1 MDLSIIIPA
10 YNSIDTIGITLD
22 SIAKQ
27 EVSINYE
34 VIIVNDCS
42 DYNYFKFI
50 KKYKKKMNIKE
61 IMTPKNIGPGGARQF
76 GIENSSSKYIIF
88 IDSDDYFCDN
98 KSIIKMYNEIETN
111 NKDLVI
117 CNFIYERDNK
127 RLIKEKDLTWLH
139 GKIYRRQFL
148 IDNEIKFNN
157 SRANEDNGF
166 NRLFLLLRP
175 KVTFLDE
182 IVYVYKEN
190 PNSLTRKNN
199 RLYRFEGIEGFCYNM
214 NWAMNQSLKR
224 GVNKYLIGRLSL
236 DVLTTLYYYYFDLK
250 DEYDVNKIIIW
261 AEDIYIKFRNERHQ
275 LDEKTINQLLENKKK
290 LLTNYINVKENEYY
304 FDFNKFLE
312 MIEVKCNEEIL

>member
-199 RLYRFEGIEGFCYNM
+199 RLYKFEGIEGFCYNM

-290 LLTNYINVKENEYY
+290 LLTNYINVKEIEYY